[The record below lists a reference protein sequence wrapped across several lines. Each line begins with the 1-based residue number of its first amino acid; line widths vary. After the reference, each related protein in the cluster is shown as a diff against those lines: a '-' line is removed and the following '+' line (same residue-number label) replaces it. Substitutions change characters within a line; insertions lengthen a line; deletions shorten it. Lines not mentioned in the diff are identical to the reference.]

1 MTALQPPGDRDA
13 STTDALL
20 SPAAFVEAH
29 WRAAI
34 ERRIDDVAGAYADS
48 DDTYVFPEGPRW
60 STRGRPAIETGWK
73 AYLQAPFRLTSH
85 TWVEGPLQ
93 GASGAFG
100 WCAGVAEFGVTRGA
114 EATRVRFRFSF
125 VLQRAGDRWRIVHE
139 HFSQPAA
146 DPYGTGD
153 WLKASG

>member
-1 MTALQPPGDRDA
+1 MG
-13 STTDALL
+13 ALL

-34 ERRIDDVAGAYADS
+34 EGRIGDVIAAYADS

-60 STRGRPAIETGWK
+60 ATRGKRLIETGWR
-73 AYLQAPFRLTSH
+73 AYLQAPFRLTSYA
-85 TWVEGPLQ
+85 WIEGPL
-93 GASGAFG
+93 SGSAADLG
-100 WCAGVAEFGVTRGA
+100 WCAGVAEFGVQRGKDT
-114 EATRVRFRFSF
+114 TRVRFRFSF
-125 VLQRAGDRWRIVHE
+125 VLACADDRWRIVHE